1 MAKSGRKPIPE
12 SERKKPLTVV
22 RYFHPSIIEE
32 KGDEILQKMKSAV
45 NKIKI

>member
-12 SERKKPLTVV
+12 NEKKKPLTVV

-32 KGDEILQKMKSAV
+32 KGEEILAKMKEAV